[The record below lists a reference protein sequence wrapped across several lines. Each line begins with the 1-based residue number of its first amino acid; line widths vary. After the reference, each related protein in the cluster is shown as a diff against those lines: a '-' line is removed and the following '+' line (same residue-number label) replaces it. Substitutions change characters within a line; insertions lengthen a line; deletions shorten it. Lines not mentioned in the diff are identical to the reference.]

1 MPSSSTLHCGRCSTL
16 DVRQRGRPRA
26 DTHAVRTDRSSMVPP
41 RPRTPHCTEPSHAP
55 VAAPRTGC
63 SCHAL
68 VTTPPTTAPASSG
81 STTRVAWAPSGK
93 VHLRYV
99 TTGTLHSPPGS
110 PDVAS
115 AGPRWLSSG
124 SKQTQVLAK
133 GFLLPGAHE
142 SAPPTT
148 ALSAVWSGH
157 RPLVCPR
164 PRNCHSRRFLGVRKL
179 GSTENDRYI
188 ISCRAP
194 LISNRN
200 VLRGASTIVEIHGS
214 NRYQI

>member
-1 MPSSSTLHCGRCSTL
+1 MQFAQASRWPRPGQPSACPHTPCGRCSTL

-55 VAAPRTGC
+55 VAAPRIGC

-68 VTTPPTTAPASSG
+68 GTTPRTAAPASIG
-81 STTRVAWAPSGK
+81 STTRLAWAPSGK
-93 VHLRYV
+93 VHLRHV

-124 SKQTQVLAK
+124 VKQTQVLAK
-133 GFLLPGAHE
+133 GSLRQVL
-142 SAPPTT
+142 TNQ
-148 ALSAVWSGH
+148 LH
-157 RPLVCPR
+157 RPRLFQP
-164 PRNCHSRRFLGVRKL
+164 FGL
-179 GSTENDRYI
+179 D
-188 ISCRAP
+188 
-194 LISNRN
+194 
-200 VLRGASTIVEIHGS
+200 IVH
-214 NRYQI
+214 